1 MHVLLSCR
9 FSPSVSA
16 AWRFPVPPKKQTCP
30 PLNGL
35 QLCSVWMACSIFFFF
50 FGGGTRGTAE
60 MVNLVAGA

>member
-9 FSPSVSA
+9 FFPSVSA

-35 QLCSVWMACSIFFFF
+35 QLCSVWMACSIFFFWW
-50 FGGGTRGTAE
+50 GDKGDG
-60 MVNLVAGA
+60 